1 MEESNTNQE
10 SNKGQE
16 SKNEWKERELGAL
29 WKKSGKTQNYF
40 SGRINISK
48 IADEDGF
55 VNIVGFSNK
64 RKSENPNAPDV
75 IIYFSPSASD
85 GLSLNNSGNSS
96 SETKVS
102 KPEKAKVKE
111 ADASSGDIAEDETPF

>member
-1 MEESNTNQE
+1 MEESNKNQE
-10 SNKGQE
+10 TNS
-16 SKNEWKERELGAL
+16 EWKERELGAL

-40 SGRINISK
+40 SGKINISK

-75 IIYFSPSASD
+75 IIYFSPSVSD
-85 GLSLNNSGNSS
+85 GLSLNNNVSPSSNSEAKS
-96 SETKVS
+96 SQLKTSKVEES
-102 KPEKAKVKE
+102 Q
-111 ADASSGDIAEDETPF
+111 ASSDDNSDDVEDETPF